1 MNEQPG
7 MRDWADMRMFLAIV
21 DHGNLSSAAEHVGLS
36 QPTLGRRLAALE
48 QRMNVSLFVR
58 TPRAMK
64 LSDAGRAI
72 LENARRMEREMLAI
86 EKAVDVESRGLCG
99 EVRISA
105 TEGTGTDWLAPEM
118 MDFHLRHPDIQIYIQ
133 VENSAADLLHREAD
147 IALRLG
153 RPTEPDLIAR
163 PLVTV
168 GFGLYASESY
178 IERHGELTSL
188 DQLVQHRMVGLATG
202 AGHVNL
208 NPGAELAGTGQ
219 FVFVSNSPAAQIAA
233 ARAGYGVAVLS
244 HRWASMYPE
253 LRHLIPRYTATE
265 VQMWLVTHEELRHS
279 ARIRAVCD
287 FLIERIV
294 SSQAA
299 FAAAMR

>member
-1 MNEQPG
+1 
-7 MRDWADMRMFLAIV
+7 MRMFLAIV

-72 LENARRMEREMLAI
+72 IENARRMEREMLAI
-86 EKAVDVESRGLCG
+86 EKAVDVESRGLAG

-118 MDFHLRHPDIQIYIQ
+118 MDFHLRYPDIQIFIQ
-133 VENSAADLLHREAD
+133 VENSAVDLLHREAD

-163 PLVTV
+163 RLVTV
-168 GFGLYASESY
+168 GFGLYASDRY
-178 IERHGELTSL
+178 IERHGELTAL
-188 DQLVQHRMVGLATG
+188 DQLGQHKLVGLAT
-202 AGHVNL
+202 ADGHINL
-208 NPGAELAGTGQ
+208 NPGADMPGSAGQ
-219 FVFVSNSPAAQIAA
+219 LVFVSNSPAAQIAA

-253 LRHLIPRYTATE
+253 LKHLIPHYTASE
-265 VQMWLVTHEELRHS
+265 AEMWLVTHEELRHS

-287 FLIERIV
+287 FLTERIV

-299 FAAAMR
+299 FVEAMR